1 MATPTYD
8 LLESVTLATA
18 ASSVTFSSIDGS
30 YGDLI
35 LVAEGALNPTANS
48 DFGLIF
54 NTSTSGYSIVDMMGD
69 GFATESESESNTY
82 ADCGQYLFANT
93 GARQIVT
100 VNIMDYAAADK
111 DKSFL
116 ARNSSSGTSGKV
128 WAVAG
133 RWANTEAITT
143 LKVEPSG
150 GFLANGMTFNLYG
163 VAK

>member
-18 ASSVTFSSIDGS
+18 ASSVTFSSIDQS

-35 LVAEGALNPTANS
+35 LVAEGELNPSANA

-54 NTSTSGYSIVDMMGD
+54 NSSTSGYSMVDMMGN
-69 GFATESESESNTY
+69 GSATESQSEGNTY
-82 ADCGQYLFANT
+82 ADCGTYLYANT

-100 VNIMDYAAADK
+100 VNIMDYAATDK
-111 DKSFL
+111 HKSFL
-116 ARNSSSGTSGKV
+116 ARNSSSGTSGRV

-133 RWANTEAITT
+133 RWANTAAITT
-143 LKVEPSG
+143 VKVEPSSG
-150 GFLANGMTFNLYG
+150 SLANGMTFNLYG